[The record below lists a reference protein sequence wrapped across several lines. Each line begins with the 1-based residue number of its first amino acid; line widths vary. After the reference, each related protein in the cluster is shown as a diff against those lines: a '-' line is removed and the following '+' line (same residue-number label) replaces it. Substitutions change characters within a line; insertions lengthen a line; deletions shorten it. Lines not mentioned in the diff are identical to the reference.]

1 MPETIQGS
9 ATSELVIK
17 KSRFLGMV
25 QPVSDRTDALRQVAR
40 LRHEHQTASH
50 ICWALMA
57 GGHSAAVDDGE
68 PSGTAGR
75 PMLEVLRH
83 QHLEG
88 VLATVV
94 RYYGGINLGAGG
106 LVRAYTDAVAQALK
120 SATKVTLVPLKMM
133 ACRIPYP
140 LEGLFRNRITQE
152 GITILTIERGM
163 DLRILVQGPKDQLA
177 QVVTTLTNESQGRI
191 EWVEI

>member
-1 MPETIQGS
+1 
-9 ATSELVIK
+9 
-17 KSRFLGMV
+17 MV
-25 QPVSDRTDALRQVAR
+25 QPVSDRADAVRQVVR
-40 LRHEHQTASH
+40 IQQQHPTASH
-50 ICWALMA
+50 VCWALMA

-83 QHLEG
+83 QNLEG

-120 SATKVTLVPLKMM
+120 SATKVTLVPLHTM
-133 ACRIPYP
+133 ACLVPYP
-140 LEGLFRNRITQE
+140 LEGLFRNRVNKD
-152 GITILTIERGM
+152 GVMLLSVERGM
-163 DLRILVQGPKDQLA
+163 ELRVIIQGPKDLLAEIVSQL
-177 QVVTTLTNESQGRI
+177 TRESQGRI
-191 EWVEI
+191 QWVDPQAPTSSQQNG